1 MPAVAA
7 RRRLSAIA
15 THTCQCSVGAAG
27 ASDDSARSGSLYTN
41 VDFPKDDEGRVHHL
55 SVKEGEVAN
64 RIISVGD
71 PTRALALAALFD
83 DNAETLRV
91 DSHRPGAFTTFTGR
105 FSGVPVSVIATG
117 MGTPNMDF
125 IVREARGVVSGP
137 MAIVRFGSCGVVQ
150 ADTAPGSICVAT
162 EGSIS
167 VTRNV
172 DAYLNPASAAIGT
185 ARGYNLSLPA
195 PAHEGLSQLLT
206 ECLSAAVGPDKVSG
220 GMNATCD
227 SFYSSQGRASSH
239 FDDRN
244 DDLIKVLN
252 QERAQVVT
260 MEMETFQLLHLARC
274 CNAREPIAASAVSTA
289 MQHASDMLASFP
301 QGRFMGRSEQLQS
314 CSPRLMYGVVC
325 ALVSSS
331 HCRR

>member
-1 MPAVAA
+1 MAAGIGGVDTAVVGPRATEVMPAVMPAV
-7 RRRLSAIA
+7 RRRLRAVA
-15 THTCQCSVGAAG
+15 AHTCRCSGD
-27 ASDDSARSGSLYTN
+27 ASDDSARSGSLYTD

-64 RIISVGD
+64 RVVSVGD

-91 DSHRPGAFTTFTGR
+91 DSHRPGAFTTFTGQ
-105 FSGVPVSVIATG
+105 FGGVPVSVIATG

-125 IVREARGVVSGP
+125 IVRETRGVVSGP

-150 ADTAPGSICVAT
+150 ADTTPGSICVAT

-167 VTRNV
+167 VSRNV
-172 DAYLNPASAAIGT
+172 DAYLSPESLSNGT
-185 ARGYNLSLPA
+185 GNGYNLSLPV
-195 PAHEGLSQLLT
+195 PAHAGLSDLLT
-206 ECLSAAVGPDKVSG
+206 DCLSAAVGQDRVSS

-244 DDLIKVLN
+244 DELISVLN
-252 QERAQVVT
+252 RERAEVVT
-260 MEMETFQLLHLARC
+260 MEMETFQLLHLAHC
-274 CNAREPIAASAVSTA
+274 CNAREPIAASAVSDKLPGA
-289 MQHASDMLASFP
+289 V
-301 QGRFMGRSEQLQS
+301 R
-314 CSPRLMYGVVC
+314 
-325 ALVSSS
+325 
-331 HCRR
+331 CRPTHVN